1 MNKKNN
7 VITLPIAAPPE
18 VLKVEWGERDAR
30 SGKPL
35 KGSFVNVM
43 QACDV
48 LNIECR
54 HELFRNVYTVAGQ
67 ELGLWVGELDDRII
81 RAFRDYCYKRTKYEP
96 GKEAT
101 REGILRMCEKNS
113 YNALQ
118 DYLNGLK
125 WDGVARLDTW
135 LTVYLGAENTEL
147 HREWGRLWLT
157 AACRR
162 VFDPGCKWDHVPSL
176 EGPEGKDKS
185 TAIKILAGANDPE
198 ARCDYFSDSTV
209 IDKTEKEQMELT
221 AGVWIHE
228 LSEMSGYTP
237 KSDQQKIKAFVV
249 RQEDRARAAYAYF
262 RTNQPR
268 SAIFVA
274 TINPDPNSGD
284 IPEYLNP
291 GDRRRWWPLTIGKI
305 NIPALIRDRDQ
316 LYAEAMAR
324 GRAPVED
331 WDPDGPAKW
340 VSLKLPERFWQVA
353 GVEQEAREVKDTA
366 RDRLAM
372 LYSQVT
378 APPIMT
384 TDGDAVITI
393 QGRTYKLGID
403 FMIDNLR
410 KEVWVSAAMVV
421 ELLPQAI
428 ANDSGRMSRAMSSNG
443 WRKVQDRRTG
453 IKQRGYVQ
461 PLGGARVDV
470 GSSEPANDDF
480 GA

>member
-1 MNKKNN
+1 MTKNN
-7 VITLPIAAPPE
+7 VITLPTAAAP
-18 VLKVEWGERDAR
+18 VLKVTFPERDTR

-43 QACDV
+43 MAIDA
-48 LNIECR
+48 LDIECR
-54 HELFRNVYTVAGQ
+54 HELFRNKYIIAGQ
-67 ELGLWVGELDDRII
+67 ELGRWVGQLDDIII
-81 RAFRDYCYKRTKYEP
+81 RAFRDYCYKRTGYEP
-96 GKEAT
+96 GKEAA
-101 REGILRMCEKNS
+101 REGMMRVCEKNS
-113 YNALQ
+113 YNAVQ
-118 DYLNGLK
+118 DYLNGLE
-125 WDGVARLDTW
+125 WDGVPRLDTW
-135 LTVYLGAENTEL
+135 LTVYLGAEDTEL

-185 TAIKILAGANDPE
+185 TILKIMAGANDPE
-198 ARCDYFSDSTV
+198 ARCDYFSDST
-209 IDKTEKEQMELT
+209 ILDKHEKEQMELT
-221 AGVWIHE
+221 AGVWWFE

-268 SAIFVA
+268 SAIMAA

-291 GDRRRWWPLTIGKI
+291 GDRRRWWPITVGKI
-305 NIPALIRDRDQ
+305 EVAMMIRDRDQ

-324 GRAPVED
+324 GRALGEPRLGE
-331 WDPDGPAKW
+331 PDVWA
-340 VSLKLPERFWQVA
+340 SLKLPERFWQVA
-353 GVEQEAREVKDTA
+353 GVEQEQREVKDTA
-366 RDRLAM
+366 RDRLAL
-372 LYSQVT
+372 LYSAVT
-378 APPIMT
+378 APPIKSGE
-384 TDGDAVITI
+384 DYIVTI
-393 QGRTYKLGID
+393 QGKVFKLGID
-403 FMIDNLR
+403 YMIDNAR
-410 KEVWVSAAMVV
+410 NEVWVSAAMVI